1 LHIKLKQLLWI
12 FLLDTYVILIS
23 FAFLKVLELMFK
35 SFWAKKLVL
44 FKIIDLTFTLPV
56 LLAYAFLLT
65 FDLSECLF
73 VTKSGNKK
81 DGQ

>member
-1 LHIKLKQLLWI
+1 MQIKLKQFLWI
-12 FLLDTYVILIS
+12 FLIDTYVILIS

-35 SFWAKKLVL
+35 SFWAKQLVL

-56 LLAYAFLLT
+56 LLTYAFLLS
-65 FDLSECLF
+65 FDLSEYLF
-73 VTKSGNKK
+73 GTKSGNKI

>member
-1 LHIKLKQLLWI
+1 
-12 FLLDTYVILIS
+12 
-23 FAFLKVLELMFK
+23 MFK

-73 VTKSGNKK
+73 VTKFGNKK